1 MKLDF
6 AAKLMKAI
14 FLRRQGD
21 KLNWEIIAILQEFP
35 NYKLKKFCLSRVV
48 YDTSVLL
55 WLRGHY
61 TIWRGKESNKRQ
73 EWMHNKISNCIR

>member
-6 AAKLMKAI
+6 AAKLMKTI

-35 NYKLKKFCLSRVV
+35 NYKLK
-48 YDTSVLL
+48 
-55 WLRGHY
+55 
-61 TIWRGKESNKRQ
+61 
-73 EWMHNKISNCIR
+73 